1 MPALCA
7 CVFFPS
13 RGTTARCPSRGDRC
27 SHQPAIPHP
36 FAGAL
41 PRPARSSVPSIGA
54 GLRPA
59 RNSGPVQGRIPS
71 ARASKS
77 VWRHSPRTLR
87 RGWCPR
93 RPAAPRPSVGAGP
106 RPARGPVPFVGA
118 AFGHPGVW
126 GPRPHGGHRGR
137 SPLYI
142 NWGRAGLENWQTG
155 SERNCVFP
163 LRLPSVYQNESEKH
177 WGARDCGNGGV
188 REKQNV
194 YQKSTMRTSAARM
207 SGFFAALEAFF
218 NLFRTVTGVVQPCH
232 PVSGNVFLLLPEKW
246 A

>member
-1 MPALCA
+1 MKRIATTRRKSPPPRFDLPFAPAAGRPGMPALCA

-142 NWGRAGLENWQTG
+142 NWGAGGFGKLADGFRKKLCFSAPSTK
-155 SERNCVFP
+155 
-163 LRLPSVYQNESEKH
+163 RLP
-177 WGARDCGNGGV
+177 
-188 REKQNV
+188 KQSR
-194 YQKSTMRTSAARM
+194 K
-207 SGFFAALEAFF
+207 ALGCKG
-218 NLFRTVTGVVQPCH
+218 LRVLGC
-232 PVSGNVFLLLPEKW
+232 
-246 A
+246 